1 MTKRQ
6 NRHTPK
12 QIVKILREFTQSS
25 LSVKE
30 FCRNKEVSESNFY
43 RWQNQYGSLNEK
55 DAARLKALEKEN
67 LQLKR
72 SLAKRVVEIDAFK
85 ELIEKKL

>member
-12 QIVKILREFTQSS
+12 QIVKILLEFTQSS